1 MVLVGLTQAGGS
13 VQVWLVTFIAHA
25 PPDRNHP
32 LAFSVAVHP
41 RRGQSLRFTVGHARS
56 ADRNQGRRLR
66 PRGGRRVGRQVEAG
80 GWALAVKD
88 GHAHEGNAGAAV
100 DHGQDKSKKRK
111 DRERDTTVGGGGG
124 VIKGHSS
131 RTREDFTLC
140 A

>member
-25 PPDRNHP
+25 PPDWNHP

-41 RRGQSLRFTVGHARS
+41 RRGPSLRFTVGHTRS
-56 ADRNQGRRLR
+56 AHRNQGRRLR

-80 GWALAVKD
+80 GWALAVED

-100 DHGQDKSKKRK
+100 DHGQDKSENGRTESVT
-111 DRERDTTVGGGGG
+111 RLCVCVCGGCHQG
-124 VIKGHSS
+124 SFQQ
-131 RTREDFTLC
+131 D